1 MNPILSF
8 VLRVFVSIP
17 LTVVFWLISF
27 FGFDLSF
34 LPSLGIS
41 ILAVLFLNWIA
52 SMIFTHRYLRKQGL
66 SRKEYRYIKEHLNEG
81 RKKMIRLHKAMLSIR
96 HMPSLKDRIEFLKVT
111 KKIYTLTRKEPK
123 RFYLAE
129 PFYYSHLD
137 SALELAEKY
146 VFLSRQP
153 KRTRELDQSLSDA
166 LYTLEDVKKTVEDDL
181 YKVISN
187 DIETLDFE
195 IDVAKHSIKNHDN

>member
-1 MNPILSF
+1 MNSILSF

-17 LTVVFWLISF
+17 LTVVIWLISF
-27 FGFDLSF
+27 FGFHQSF
-34 LPSLGIS
+34 LFSLGIS

-52 SMIFTHRYLRKQGL
+52 SLFLTHRYLKKHGL
-66 SRKEYRYIKEHLNEG
+66 SRREYRYIKEHLDEG
-81 RKKMIRLHKAMLSIR
+81 RKKVIRLNKAMLSIR
-96 HMPSLKDRIEFLKVT
+96 HMPSLKERIEFLKVT

-153 KRTRELDQSLSDA
+153 KRTREMDQSLNDA
-166 LYTLEDVKKTVEDDL
+166 LYALEDVKKTVEEDL

-187 DIETLDFE
+187 DVEKLDFE
-195 IDVAKHSIKNHDN
+195 IDVAKQIVKNHDN

>member
-1 MNPILSF
+1 MNPILTF
-8 VLRVFVSIP
+8 VLRVFVSVP
-17 LTVVFWLISF
+17 LTVVLWLISF

-34 LPSLGIS
+34 WSSFGIS

-52 SMIFTHRYLRKQGL
+52 SLFVTHRYLKKHGL
-66 SRKEYRYIKEHLNEG
+66 SRKEYRYIKEHLDEG
-81 RKKMIRLHKAMLSIR
+81 RKKVFRLQKAMLSIR
-96 HMPSLKDRIEFLKVT
+96 HMPSLKDRIEFIKVT

-195 IDVAKHSIKNHDN
+195 IDVAKHALKKHDN